1 MGNPRIRLGLLF
13 RRWWLAVV
21 LATVGGALVAYAF
34 GLRVSTTY
42 EANAKV
48 LIGHPEGLAPTYAEL
63 VKSSFVLT
71 YALRRVK
78 PDLSLAELRD
88 NVRGESD
95 QDTRI
100 VTVDVDAARGREA
113 IALANAIAAGLR
125 EYASTQPNT
134 ATAGLLQNSEPRVQ
148 VVDPARSA
156 TRIRPRPALLLE
168 FGAFAGLLAGVA
180 FALLAEA
187 RTPRINAEEDLAA
200 AGGPTVLGTLN
211 AGGRAGGFAP
221 APAIRAGRLASYRR
235 LVARLALAADTDFPR
250 SLFVVGADGGHGSA
264 KVAVDLG
271 LSLAFDGHRVTVA
284 DFEGGEITRYLQMD
298 GRKRGASLFRR
309 SNPVDSAGITFDR
322 FTLRAGSGPTLVLPR
337 SRPGSLSAG
346 EADTVVAD
354 LSADTDALIVH
365 GPPPTRSRGTLSW
378 AGATLGTLLVA
389 AAGQT
394 RVRDLA
400 RAVEAL
406 EPLGPKLLGAVL
418 LTAAPDPSAQPE
430 EPPTR
435 RTDRPRPRG
444 GGTPVR
450 SRVP

>member
-1 MGNPRIRLGLLF
+1 VGNPRIRLGLLF

-34 GLRVSTTY
+34 GSRVSTTY

-63 VKSSFVLT
+63 VKSSPVLT

-78 PDLSLAELRD
+78 PDLSLAELRR

-95 QDTRI
+95 QSTRI
-100 VTVDVDAARGREA
+100 VTIEADAGKGSEA
-113 IALANAIAAGLR
+113 IALANAVAAGLR
-125 EYASTQPNT
+125 DYVSTQPSIG
-134 ATAGLLQNSEPRVQ
+134 TAGALQSSEPRVEI
-148 VVDPARSA
+148 VDPATSA
-156 TRIRPRPALLLE
+156 ARIRPRPALLLE
-168 FGAFAGLLAGVA
+168 FGAFAGLLAGLA

-200 AGGPTVLGTLN
+200 ASGLTVLGTLN
-211 AGGRAGGFAP
+211 AGQRVGAFLPAPPVRAGQLAP
-221 APAIRAGRLASYRR
+221 YRR
-235 LVARLALAADTDFPR
+235 LVARLALAADSDFPR
-250 SLFVVGADGGHGSA
+250 TLVVVGADGGHASA

-271 LSLAFDGHRVTVA
+271 TSLAFDGHRATVA
-284 DFEGGEITRYLQMD
+284 DFEGGELARYLQMD

-309 SNPVDSAGITFDR
+309 SDPVESAGITFDR

-337 SRPGSLSAG
+337 SRPGELSV
-346 EADTVVAD
+346 EDADTVVAD
-354 LSADTDALIVH
+354 LSAEADALIVH

-378 AGATLGTLLVA
+378 AGATAGTFLVVG
-389 AAGQT
+389 AGQT
-394 RVRDLA
+394 KISDLA

-418 LTAAPDPSAQPE
+418 LTAAPDPSVQPG
-430 EPPTR
+430 EPATR
-435 RTDRPRPRG
+435 RTDRPRPRSG
-444 GGTPVR
+444 GPAVR